1 MACRKSLDL
10 GSCKTWTWNARPIP
24 FRAHGATPLHT
35 LPHCGYFCSRQE
47 WAKHGITFHRFLKA
61 VCVLEPPL
69 TRSIDW
75 DKQGCW
81 HFTLQCPCHTHF
93 SCSCNLR
100 QHLTIIWVIL
110 SCDKMILTN
119 YKVKYWKWFWN
130 DCQMNILLLRWQM
143 LKVSKIKRI
152 YKTKLRKYKFT
163 RVRLI
168 WFAIILVFVKFVVWS
183 HSNLNTK
190 VSVLSTVKLK
200 HIKQDKGKNEQQL
213 NPRSA
218 DKTSLSALLPT
229 NLHVLHVQTNTPAER
244 RLTVGLI
251 SRNHVNK
258 PT

>member
-1 MACRKSLDL
+1 MSYIELWQND
-10 GSCKTWTWNARPIP
+10 
-24 FRAHGATPLHT
+24 
-35 LPHCGYFCSRQE
+35 
-47 WAKHGITFHRFLKA
+47 
-61 VCVLEPPL
+61 
-69 TRSIDW
+69 
-75 DKQGCW
+75 
-81 HFTLQCPCHTHF
+81 
-93 SCSCNLR
+93 
-100 QHLTIIWVIL
+100 
-110 SCDKMILTN
+110 
-119 YKVKYWKWFWN
+119 YKGKYWKCFWN
-130 DCQMNILLLRWQM
+130 DCEMNILLLRWQM

-163 RVRLI
+163 RVMLI

-200 HIKQDKGKNEQQL
+200 RTKQDKGKNEQQL

-244 RLTVGLI
+244 QLTVGLI

-258 PT
+258 PTQTCRTWHGMAYNGLKTNKWSTITLFELFTYPTRKAYFLITEFVSYYLSKLRMISLWVLINRYCPNREVDGGDKRVKTCSGR

>member
-1 MACRKSLDL
+1 MIKINRVA
-10 GSCKTWTWNARPIP
+10 
-24 FRAHGATPLHT
+24 
-35 LPHCGYFCSRQE
+35 E
-47 WAKHGITFHRFLKA
+47 
-61 VCVLEPPL
+61 
-69 TRSIDW
+69 
-75 DKQGCW
+75 W

-93 SCSCNLR
+93 SCSCNLH
-100 QHLTIIWVIL
+100 QHLTILWVIL
-110 SCDKMILTN
+110 SCDKIILTN
-119 YKVKYWKWFWN
+119 YKGKYWKWFWN

-143 LKVSKIKRI
+143 LKVSKRI

-163 RVRLI
+163 RVMLI
-168 WFAIILVFVKFVVWS
+168 WFAVILVFVQFVVWS

-190 VSVLSTVKLK
+190 VPVLSTVKLK
-200 HIKQDKGKNEQQL
+200 RIKQNKGKNEQQL

-244 RLTVGLI
+244 QLTVGLI